1 MVLQALHFVTNIFV
15 TILAAASIA
24 GYQIELIGKKG

>member
-15 TILAAASIA
+15 TILAAASRTEN
-24 GYQIELIGKKG
+24 QIESIGKKG